1 MAKILLV
8 EDNEMSR
15 YMLSRRLE
23 RRGYEV
29 AIAVNVLAAVQNK
42 LPGLILIDMGLPELD
57 GWEVTC
63 RLKANEA
70 TQGIPVIALTAYV
83 LSGDRERAL
92 AAGCDDYETKPVD
105 FKRLPN
111 KVHTL
116 LEQV

>member
-57 GWEVTC
+57 GWEVTY

-70 TQGIPVIALTAYV
+70 TPGYSGNCSDRICPVWGPRKG
-83 LSGDRERAL
+83 S
-92 AAGCDDYETKPVD
+92 CS
-105 FKRLPN
+105 RL
-111 KVHTL
+111 
-116 LEQV
+116 